1 MNLQA
6 ISSLVIREEFMFKKR
21 SHQLSAISYQ
31 LRKRKRQEAR
41 GKSLSMFFLFSFLL
55 SPFSSP
61 YAQTLRVLTHDSFA
75 VSQDIVD
82 EFTAQTGITL
92 EFLPAG
98 DAGEVV
104 NRAILTKEN
113 PLADVLYG
121 IDNSLLARA
130 VNEDIFIP
138 YQSLELT
145 TIPEQFQF
153 DEKYYL
159 TPVDVGYINFNL
171 DKAYFEE
178 KNLAL
183 PTNIAELTTEPYKGL
198 TVIQNPATSSTGLG
212 FILATIARF
221 GEEGDY
227 TWLDY
232 WRDLREN
239 DVQVTSGWSEA
250 YYTSFTR
257 YGGDRPIVLSYASS
271 PSAEGGAT
279 VNLFCDLCVYEQI
292 EAVGIL
298 KGSKN
303 VEAAQ
308 TFIDFMVSEKFQSD
322 VPGQMFVYPV
332 VEGVQLPSEF
342 EQFAAK
348 PSLEQIARLTPN
360 VIEVNLQR
368 WLKEWTAVIEQ
379 GQ

>member
-1 MNLQA
+1 MFREYSQWAMDNRQWPNRKYL
-6 ISSLVIREEFMFKKR
+6 SSMVYR
-21 SHQLSAISYQ
+21 LS
-31 LRKRKRQEAR
+31 
-41 GKSLSMFFLFSFLL
+41 SMFLL
-55 SPFSSP
+55 CLCVFVVKNSVS
-61 YAQTLRVLTHDSFA
+61 AQTLRVLTHDSFA
-75 VSQDIVD
+75 VSEDVIA
-82 EFTAQTGITL
+82 EFTEETGIVL

-130 VNEDIFIP
+130 VSEEIFLP
-138 YQSLELT
+138 YESPELANVAD
-145 TIPEQFQF
+145 EFEF
-153 DEKYYL
+153 DKSYSL

-178 KNLAL
+178 NNLAL
-183 PTNIAELTTEPYKGL
+183 PTDITDLTTETYKGL
-198 TVIQNPATSSTGLG
+198 TVVQNPATSSTGLG
-212 FILATIARF
+212 FMLATIAQF
-221 GEEGDY
+221 GEEGEY
-227 TWLDY
+227 TWLDF

-239 DVQVTSGWSEA
+239 EVAVSSGWSEA

-257 YGGDRPIVLSYASS
+257 YGGDKPIVLSYASS
-271 PSAEGGAT
+271 PAAEVIFAEQKLDEAPT
-279 VNLFCDLCVYEQI
+279 LNLFCEQCVYEQI

-308 TFIDFMVSEKFQSD
+308 AFIDFMLSIEFQTD

-332 VEGVQLPSEF
+332 VESIPLPKEF
-342 EQFAAK
+342 QAFATT
-348 PSLEQIARLTPN
+348 PSAEQIAHLSSDI
-360 VIEVNLQR
+360 IEENLQR
-368 WLKEWTAVIEQ
+368 WLKEWTAVVEQ
-379 GQ
+379 GR